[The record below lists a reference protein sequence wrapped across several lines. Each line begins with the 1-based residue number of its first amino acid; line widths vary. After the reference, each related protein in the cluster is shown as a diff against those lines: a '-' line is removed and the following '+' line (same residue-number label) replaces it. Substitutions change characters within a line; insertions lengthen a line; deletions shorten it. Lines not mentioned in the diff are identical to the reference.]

1 MRLAQLI
8 YMSRPYGYEPVLL
21 DDILQIARAR
31 NRRLGITGTL
41 ISRSDL
47 FLQMLEG
54 PRQAISETFA
64 RIMDDERHVD
74 VLLVQMNDAEGRLF
88 REWDMR
94 DDPMP
99 SWMWTREQV
108 RLGDHRMASAQEV
121 YDIFER
127 IAAAPPLA
135 RTG

>member
-1 MRLAQLI
+1 MRLTQLI
-8 YMSRPYGYEPVLL
+8 YMSKPFGYDPVLL
-21 DDILQIARAR
+21 DDILRIARAR

-54 PRQAISETFA
+54 PRQAVSDTFA
-64 RIMDDERHVD
+64 RILEDERHIE
-74 VLLVQMNDAEGRLF
+74 VLLVQMADAEGRLF
-88 REWDMR
+88 STWEMR

-108 RLGDHRMASAQEV
+108 EAGDHREASAQEV

-127 IAAAPPLA
+127 IAAGPPLA
-135 RTG
+135 RAS